1 MVHPVQPGQR
11 PQFAARGAGA
21 QGGEIPGGKVH
32 SGAVLRFRAAVSLV
46 QAAKGPQQLPGVG
59 KPYSVCQYHRLTP
72 LPAPLRPAAG
82 RVVLPQ
88 PDRQFCI
95 QGVVLRLLPGVAV
108 GLAQGGIHLRTQ
120 QVRV

>member
-1 MVHPVQPGQR
+1 MIHPVQSGQR
-11 PQFAARGAGA
+11 PQFAAGRAGA
-21 QGGEIPGGKVH
+21 QCGKIPGGKVH
-32 SGAVLRFRAAVSLV
+32 SGAVLCFRAAVSLV

-88 PDRQFCI
+88 PDRQLCI